1 MDKDPFSDSLREQFG
16 ERYITPEEIHAKTG
30 IRYAYGWGNAIDM
43 QLRRFPDFRYS
54 DVDVSRHHL
63 FLDPP
68 SGPEKP
74 RKEVFISDP
83 SILTRRA
90 LRFIKK
96 PHRFRNLTICPLQLF
111 IKSHYFLWDEL
122 HNPGWNAI
130 DVSPQAIRE
139 TARKSFFE
147 QISIL
152 RMRNAKYRYH
162 EEQLPELQSLLW
174 MMLIYRIT
182 RGENLIPKGMYVRS
196 RDWIGRFERHE
207 GKEWVKTSLFGK
219 TPCIGI
225 DSEGRIDIS
234 MEDVDARQERI
245 TMLFMYKQPRFRGE
259 P

>member
-1 MDKDPFSDSLREQFG
+1 
-16 ERYITPEEIHAKTG
+16 
-30 IRYAYGWGNAIDM
+30 M

-54 DVDVSRHHL
+54 DVDLSRHHL

-68 SGPEKP
+68 YGPEKP

-83 SILTRRA
+83 SILTKRA
-90 LRFIKK
+90 LRFIK
-96 PHRFRNLTICPLQLF
+96 RRR
-111 IKSHYFLWDEL
+111 FLWQEL
-122 HNPGWNAI
+122 HEPGWNAI
-130 DVSPQAIRE
+130 DVSLQTIKEA
-139 TARKSFFE
+139 AQKSFFE

-152 RMRNAKYRYH
+152 RIRNAKYRYH

-174 MMLIYRIT
+174 MMFIYRIT
-182 RGENLIPKGMYVRS
+182 RGENLIPKGTYVRS
-196 RDWIGRFERHE
+196 RDWIGCFERHE

-225 DSEGRIDIS
+225 DSDGKIDIS

-245 TMLFMYKQPRFRGE
+245 TMLFMYKQPPFRGE